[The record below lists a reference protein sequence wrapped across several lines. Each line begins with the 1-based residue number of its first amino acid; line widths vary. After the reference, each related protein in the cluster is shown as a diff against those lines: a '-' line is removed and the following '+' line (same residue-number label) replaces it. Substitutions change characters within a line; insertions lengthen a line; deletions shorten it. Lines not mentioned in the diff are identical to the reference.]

1 MTDTNMIIIYQ
12 NAFKEFDNY
21 IKRINAENTLK
32 IHFGY
37 IIDLN
42 KYYDFRNTSIF
53 LNDPQL
59 LIPENPDSNN
69 INNKLY
75 KGSKFIII
83 NQKLHDLICLSN
95 AHNINY
101 SINSGKIILYT
112 PDKKEIKFLNNNNI
126 LEYNSLLEIK
136 DNYSED

>member
-32 IHFGY
+32 KHSGY

-53 LNDPQL
+53 
-59 LIPENPDSNN
+59 
-69 INNKLY
+69 
-75 KGSKFIII
+75 
-83 NQKLHDLICLSN
+83 
-95 AHNINY
+95 
-101 SINSGKIILYT
+101 
-112 PDKKEIKFLNNNNI
+112 
-126 LEYNSLLEIK
+126 
-136 DNYSED
+136 

>member
-1 MTDTNMIIIYQ
+1 MTDINMIIIYQ

-59 LIPENPDSNN
+59 LIPEK
-69 INNKLY
+69 KLNM
-75 KGSKFIII
+75 F
-83 NQKLHDLICLSN
+83 
-95 AHNINY
+95 
-101 SINSGKIILYT
+101 
-112 PDKKEIKFLNNNNI
+112 
-126 LEYNSLLEIK
+126 
-136 DNYSED
+136 

>member
-21 IKRINAENTLK
+21 IKKINAENTLK

-126 LEYNSLLEIK
+126 LEYNNLL
-136 DNYSED
+136 